1 MLSIFGLPWMCG
13 ATVQSMNH
21 VRALTTQKFNEE
33 SNELEIDGVVETRAT
48 GFIIHAMLA
57 ATVRLLPL
65 LSVLPI
71 PVVSGVFL
79 YLGRKLM
86 TGNTFLKRIL
96 DSCAEAAR
104 LPKTHPINILGRK
117 KMNIFTLVQVA
128 CLAGLWAFK
137 QNSATAIFFPGVIG
151 LLMVL
156 RKWVLPRFFIES
168 ELVALG
174 DPTPK

>member
-1 MLSIFGLPWMCG
+1 MCG

-71 PVVSGVFL
+71 PGVSGGVL

-86 TGNTFLKRIL
+86 TGNTFLRRVL

-151 LLMVL
+151 LLMAL

>member
-1 MLSIFGLPWMCG
+1 MCG

-33 SNELEIDGVVETRAT
+33 SNEVEIDGVVETRAT

-96 DSCAEAAR
+96 DSCAEAGR
-104 LPKTHPINILGRK
+104 LPKTHPINVLGRK
-117 KMNIFTLVQVA
+117 KMNLFTLVQVA
-128 CLAGLWAFK
+128 CLAGLWTFK

-151 LLMVL
+151 LLMAI
-156 RKWVLPRFFIES
+156 RKWILPRFFTES
-168 ELVALG
+168 ELEALG
-174 DPTPK
+174 DPIPK